1 MRKII
6 LFFAILFILPL
17 ISASCNEGQID
28 INSASLEKMMKIKWL
43 GGTGVTAQKVIDA
56 RPFNSLDDLTKVSGI
71 AEGKLADIKNQGFAC
86 VNENEQENKE
96 ENTKKLTDEIGK
108 QAKTDNLKTTEEKL
122 PYNKTLS
129 LITLTKDIK
138 SDNNLKL
145 NKNDYAIYGFIV
157 FCILLA
163 FLFIIKK
170 RRYNENEFN

>member
-6 LFFAILFILPL
+6 SLLTILFILPI
-17 ISASCNEGQID
+17 ISAVCEEGQID
-28 INSASLEKMMKIKWL
+28 INSASLEELDLIKWV
-43 GGTGVTAQKVIDA
+43 GPSTAQLIIDY
-56 RPFNSLDDLTKVSGI
+56 RNNQQFNSINDLINVKYIT
-71 AEGKLADIKNQGFAC
+71 EGRLLDIKNQRLAC
-86 VNENEQENKE
+86 VNENEQENAE
-96 ENTKKLTDEIGK
+96 ELTDEIEK
-108 QAKTDNLKTTEEKL
+108 QARTDDIKTNEEKL

-163 FLFIIKK
+163 FLFVIRK
-170 RRYNENEFN
+170 RKYNENEFN